1 MVQDV
6 IVKGAKQGPC
16 HPASCG
22 RDLDLILKVMEVVI
36 IIKPVGE
43 GVSTLIL

>member
-1 MVQDV
+1 MVPDV
-6 IVKGAKQGPC
+6 IGKEARQGPC

-22 RDLDLILKVMEVVI
+22 RDLDLLLKVMEVVI